1 MPVWK
6 FKLQCTVI
14 HLLISTLVAA
24 VAAWLIFRI
33 WYPFPFWALLAVGP
47 IFGLAVV
54 ADVVC
59 GPLVT
64 AVLANP
70 AKSVK
75 ERVVDFSLVG
85 VLQLAALAWAIHTV
99 YVVRPVAVVFEVD
112 RFVVV
117 SANEVMISELEKSA
131 VPVSRLP
138 MFSRL
143 MMGTR
148 GHRADDDFL
157 QSVEMSLA
165 GLGPAMRP
173 SWWVPYSQVQD
184 QVMKRMRPVAQL
196 TQARPA
202 AALEIQKAIHAAG
215 LPAEQLWFLPF
226 TSSTNKDWVVLLNQ
240 QQEML
245 TYAPV
250 DGFIQ
255 DKAR

>member
-14 HLLISTLVAA
+14 HLLVSVLVAA
-24 VAAWLIFRI
+24 GAAWLIFGI
-33 WYPFPFWALLAVGP
+33 WYPFPLWALLAVGP

-85 VLQLAALAWAIHTV
+85 ALQLAALAWAIHTV

-117 SANEVMISELEKSA
+117 SANEVIASELGKSA

-143 MMGTR
+143 MLGTR
-148 GHRADDDFL
+148 DRRADDDFL

-173 SWWVPYSQVQD
+173 SWWVPFSQVQD
-184 QVMKRMRPVAQL
+184 KMAQRMQPVAQL

-202 AALEIQKAIHAAG
+202 AAAEIEKAIHTAG
-215 LPAEQLWFLPF
+215 LPADQLWFLPF
-226 TSSTNKDWVVLLNQ
+226 TSSRNKDWVVLMNKQ
-240 QQEML
+240 QKML
-245 TYAPV
+245 AYAPV

-255 DKAR
+255 DNAR